1 MDSDQAGRTQ
11 LRASRSSFEEKGR
24 TWPLTVDRGTL
35 ACEPF
40 SSVLFTAYA
49 GGTDAVNGTAMAHAS
64 WRDIDEVWA
73 VVPDG
78 PGPKVN
84 ISHCIEAGLA
94 LCP

>member
-1 MDSDQAGRTQ
+1 VADPPRAGNE
-11 LRASRSSFEEKGR
+11 RSSKSR
-24 TWPLTVDRGTL
+24 TWPLTVDGGTL

-40 SSVLFTAYA
+40 SSVLFTAYP
-49 GGTDAVNGTAMAHAS
+49 GGTLAANGTAMAHAS